1 MARKLRETGLELVL
15 GYIDATN
22 PQDDQ
27 IGALHQKIEVWID
40 QAASAPLVEVD
51 QDALLRF
58 ANSKALEVLATIKH
72 PGDLRDR
79 IAEYRHKAEVA
90 GVYVDSER
98 DREEPGVACAQHLPG
113 LLLVRDKIGGA
124 RSFYEIKL
132 QIMALSVQLSRK
144 PRMVIMP
151 YEQEHL
157 IYKQVTAILEK
168 VAGSKLNREDLVK
181 TIDEVK
187 ANLED
192 ALGEAVRIALR
203 NRYDERTRD
212 YAI

>member
-22 PQDDQ
+22 PEDDQ
-27 IGALHQKIEVWID
+27 IEALNQKIEAWID
-40 QAASAPLVEVD
+40 QATSAPLIEVD
-51 QDALLRF
+51 QDVLLRF
-58 ANSKALEVLATIKH
+58 ANSKALEVLSSIRH

-79 IAEYRHKAEVA
+79 IDEYRRKVEVA
-90 GVYVDSER
+90 GIYVDSER

-124 RSFYEIKL
+124 RSFYEIRL

-144 PRMVIMP
+144 PRLVIMP

-157 IYKQVTAILEK
+157 IYKQVTAILDL
-168 VAGSKLNREDLVK
+168 VAASKLNREDLMK

-187 ANLED
+187 ANVGD
-192 ALGEAVRIALR
+192 ALGAAVRMALR